1 MTNDDSR
8 RQETTMTAHET
19 LRAELLT
26 SGLSDEVPLAEV
38 ESVINR
44 LQLTKTTAERQEL
57 ALSTMRSLVADGLMQ
72 FEGWE
77 DLPLDDAMARVT
89 ELYVDQYDDPGA
101 WVFAVWLKL
110 TDAGKG
116 VANALKAE
124 VD

>member
-44 LQLTKTTAERQEL
+44 HQLTKTTAERQEL

-116 VANALKAE
+116 VANALKAG

>member
-1 MTNDDSR
+1 
-8 RQETTMTAHET
+8 MTAHET

-44 LQLTKTTAERQEL
+44 HQLTKTTAERQEL

-77 DLPLDDAMARVT
+77 DLPLDGWHVSLSCTSINTTIPAR
-89 ELYVDQYDDPGA
+89 G
-101 WVFAVWLKL
+101 WLRC
-110 TDAGKG
+110 G
-116 VANALKAE
+116 
-124 VD
+124 